1 MKAHTRILL
10 ALFVAV
16 LVVTLVV
23 PEVGAQTLE
32 QRVQSL
38 ERQVDRLATTS
49 LVLFLYGVF
58 CALWAQRT
66 GRSAWGWFFLGLFF
80 GPITA
85 IVLLAKNAENTNN
98 TQNLDEPGA

>member
-1 MKAHTRILL
+1 MKVHTRTML
-10 ALFVAV
+10 ALFGAV

-32 QRVQSL
+32 QRVQAL

-80 GPITA
+80 GPVTA

>member
-1 MKAHTRILL
+1 MNAHARTMM

-16 LVVTLVV
+16 LVISLFV
-23 PEVGAQTLE
+23 PDIGAQSVE

-85 IVLLAKNAENTNN
+85 IVLLAKNAENNN
-98 TQNLDEPGA
+98 NAQNLNELGA

>member
-1 MKAHTRILL
+1 MRAHTLILL
-10 ALFVAV
+10 SLFVTV

-66 GRSAWGWFFLGLFF
+66 DRSAWSWFFLGLFF

-85 IVLLAKNAENTNN
+85 IVLLAKNSNDRNN
-98 TQNLDEPGA
+98 AHNLNELGT

>member
-1 MKAHTRILL
+1 MRAHIIL
-10 ALFVAV
+10 ALLFAV
-16 LVVTLVV
+16 LVVTFVV
-23 PEVGAQTLE
+23 PEIGAQALE

-66 GRSAWGWFFLGLFF
+66 DRSAWGWFFLGLFF

-85 IVLLAKNAENTNN
+85 IVLLAKNAEDKNKA
-98 TQNLDEPGA
+98 QNPPET